1 VSKIRIVSDSTA
13 DIPLSLREELGIEM
27 VPLKIH
33 FGSETYLDAVTL
45 QSEQFYEKLKA
56 ASALPTTSQPS
67 PLEFFEVYKKLAE
80 EDPDVEII
88 SIHLSSALSG
98 TYQSAVLAGSML
110 EEQAKVHIV
119 DSLSAS
125 YGIGALVVAAAEA
138 AREGKSVAEIL
149 EVIRVLRANYHIYFL
164 VNTLEF
170 LQKGGRIGKAS
181 ALFGSLLNIKPI
193 LSIDP
198 DGEVVAVER
207 VRGQK
212 KAMARI
218 VELLGAGLSGR
229 PIHLNVAHSNNPEA
243 AEQLRKLIEQQFEVS
258 SVAYIALGPV
268 IGTHAGPGT
277 VAAFVGPA

>member
-1 VSKIRIVSDSTA
+1 VSKIRIVTDSTA

-45 QSEQFYEKLKA
+45 QSEQFYEKLTA

-110 EEQAKVHIV
+110 EEQAKIHIV

-125 YGIGALVVAAAEA
+125 YGIGALVVAAAMA

-149 EVIRVLRANYHIYFL
+149 EIIRVLRANYHIYFL
-164 VNTLEF
+164 VSTLEF
-170 LQKGGRIGKAS
+170 LQKGGRVGKAS
-181 ALFGSLLNIKPI
+181 AIFGSLLNIKPI

-198 DGEVVAVER
+198 DGEVVAVEK

-218 VELLGAGLSGR
+218 VELLAADLSGR
-229 PIHLNVAHSNNPEA
+229 PIHLNVAHSNSPEA
-243 AEQLRKLIEQQFEVS
+243 AEQLRELIEQQFEVRS
-258 SVAYIALGPV
+258 MAYIALGPV

-277 VAAFVGPA
+277 VAAFVSPA